1 MAVGRAE
8 LIMQEWK
15 EFIAAACKKDTG
27 EIVDAQ
33 EVIKSAE
40 AKIASFND
48 HCKGIAAVAGDLLIN
63 LGFMDPAERPE
74 KLLVL
79 GQAAGKA
86 TPILKHLDDRLSE
99 TKYVKARET
108 ECRSYFEKPFSK
120 QFNIGRRWVLMT

>member
-48 HCKGIAAVAGDLLIN
+48 HCKGIAAVAGDLL
-63 LGFMDPAERPE
+63 L
-74 KLLVL
+74 
-79 GQAAGKA
+79 
-86 TPILKHLDDRLSE
+86 ILDLWTLRNVPKSCWSSDRLLEKQHQYLSILMIGCR
-99 TKYVKARET
+99 KPSMSKPVKQSAGVT
-108 ECRSYFEKPFSK
+108 LKSLSPNSLILGGGGC
-120 QFNIGRRWVLMT
+120 